1 MKLLERM
8 RKNLT
13 MLKKK
18 RVEEAVE
25 SARLIDTV
33 IEV

>member
-1 MKLLERM
+1 
-8 RKNLT
+8 

-18 RVEEAVE
+18 RVEEDVE
-25 SARLIDTV
+25 SARLIDTF

>member
-1 MKLLERM
+1 
-8 RKNLT
+8 

-25 SARLIDTV
+25 SARLIDTF

>member
-18 RVEEAVE
+18 RVEEDVE
-25 SARLIDTV
+25 SARLIDTF